1 MRLFSLSVIAIAC
14 LSAGSLYT
22 VDAVANEAK
31 TLAKT
36 AQASTDL
43 PTSTPVAAAQTVT
56 NKTPVETPVATAPQD
71 VSPAANTQATE
82 PAATVTT
89 DATTVAPEPA
99 PIPERANTFVND
111 AILPPSITWHGASES
126 LMLSTDNEWAT
137 PFEQSS
143 GIESPSYDATIT
155 WLDKL
160 AGETDK
166 LQKVSLGKSPQGRDI
181 WMYIASSEGIN
192 ESARLKQNTKPTVL
206 VQAGIH
212 AGEIDGKDAGMM
224 LLRDIIKG
232 DKNALLDKANL
243 LFVPMFSVD
252 AHERSG
258 EFNRVNQRGPVN
270 MGWRTTANNL
280 NLNRDYAKADTLEMQ
295 HMLRAIN
302 VWQPDLY
309 IDVHVTDGIDYQYDV
324 TFGYNLAQGL
334 SPASYRWLENSY
346 RPAVEAALT
355 EQGHIPGPLIFA
367 VDNADITKGMSLWNP
382 SPRFSNGYG
391 DARHLPTILIENHS
405 LKPFKQRVLGTY
417 VMLEQTLKT
426 VGEQATKL
434 KSAIQEDKYRASPLI
449 TLTWKSAP
457 LAKGWDFKGIDYQLE
472 KSPIS
477 GTEVVRWNG
486 QPKLYPN
493 LPVIAE
499 TVPDIK
505 VTRPSAYYIPAQ
517 WTQVIDRLNIHGIRM
532 TRLTKPTELKL
543 QQYKLSNP
551 VFNTKDFEGHQ
562 TVKAES
568 ELTKVSTTLPA
579 GTIRISTDQPLGDLA
594 VLLLEPQSP
603 DSLLQ
608 WGFFNPIFTRT
619 EYIEDYAVEPLAAK
633 MLKDDPKLQAEFN
646 KALTNA
652 EFAADPEARLRWFY
666 ERSPYYDN
674 RYLKYPVY
682 RSR

>member
-1 MRLFSLSVIAIAC
+1 MRLFSLSVVAIAC
-14 LSAGSLYT
+14 LSAGSLLT
-22 VDAVANEAK
+22 PPLALATTEATKVIEATEVIEATAAAAVA
-31 TLAKT
+31 
-36 AQASTDL
+36 
-43 PTSTPVAAAQTVT
+43 TPA
-56 NKTPVETPVATAPQD
+56 
-71 VSPAANTQATE
+71 
-82 PAATVTT
+82 
-89 DATTVAPEPA
+89 
-99 PIPERANTFVND
+99 RANTFVND
-111 AILPPSITWHGASES
+111 AILPAIIPWHGASES
-126 LMLSTDNEWAT
+126 LLLSADHEWAT
-137 PFEQSS
+137 PFEQSN
-143 GIESPSYDATIT
+143 GIDSPSYHNTIA

-160 AGETDK
+160 VAETTK

-181 WMYIASSEGIN
+181 WMYIATSEGIN
-192 ESARLKQNTKPTVL
+192 ESARLKQNTKPTIL
-206 VQAGIH
+206 LQAGIH

-224 LLRDIIKG
+224 LLRDMVKG
-232 DKNALLDKANL
+232 AKSELLEKANL
-243 LFVPMFSVD
+243 LFVPIFSVD

-270 MGWRTTANNL
+270 MGWRTNANNL

-309 IDVHVTDGIDYQYDV
+309 LDVHVTDGIDYQYDI

-334 SPASYRWLENSY
+334 SPASFRWLENSY

-367 VDNADITKGMSLWNP
+367 VDNTDITKGMSLWNP

-417 VMLEQTLKT
+417 VLLEQTLKT
-426 VGEQATKL
+426 VGDQATKL

-457 LAKGWDFKGIDYQLE
+457 LAKGWDFKGIDYTLE

-477 GTEVVRWNG
+477 GSEVVRWTG
-486 QPKLYPN
+486 EPKLYPN
-493 LPVIAE
+493 LPVMAE
-499 TVPDIK
+499 TVADIK
-505 VTRPSAYYIPAQ
+505 VTRPSAYYIPAE
-517 WTQVIDRLNIHGIRM
+517 WTQVIDRLTLHGIRI
-532 TRLTKPTELKL
+532 TRLGKPTELNL
-543 QQYKLSNP
+543 QQYRLSNP
-551 VFNTKDFEGHQ
+551 LFDNKAFEGRLA
-562 TVKAES
+562 VKADS
-568 ELTKVSTTLPA
+568 MLAKVSATLPA
-579 GTIRISTDQPLGDLA
+579 DTVKVSTDQPLGDLA
-594 VLLLEPQSP
+594 ILLLEPQSP

-633 MLKDDPKLQAEFN
+633 MLKEDPKLQAEFN
-646 KALTNA
+646 KALENP

-674 RYLKYPVY
+674 QYLIYPVY

>member
-1 MRLFSLSVIAIAC
+1 MRLFSPSVVAIAC
-14 LSAGSLYT
+14 LSAGSLLT
-22 VDAVANEAK
+22 PH
-31 TLAKT
+31 LA
-36 AQASTDL
+36 L
-43 PTSTPVAAAQTVT
+43 
-56 NKTPVETPVATAPQD
+56 
-71 VSPAANTQATE
+71 AANTEATQTEATKTETTKTEVASAEVTKTEAVQTPVVEASVDNSATE
-82 PAATVTT
+82 PTAEA
-89 DATTVAPEPA
+89 APEAAANVVATPT
-99 PIPERANTFVND
+99 RANTFVND
-111 AILPPSITWHGASES
+111 AILPPSITWHGGSEA
-126 LMLSTDNEWAT
+126 LLLSADHEWAT
-137 PFEQSS
+137 PFEQSN
-143 GIESPSYDATIT
+143 GLESPSYDDTIA
-155 WLDKL
+155 WLDRL
-160 AGETDK
+160 AAETTK

-181 WMYIASSEGIN
+181 WMYVASSEGIN
-192 ESARLKQNTKPTVL
+192 ESARLKQNTKPTIL

-212 AGEIDGKDAGMM
+212 SGEIDGKDAGMM
-224 LLRDIIKG
+224 LLRDIVKG
-232 DKNALLDKANL
+232 EKSDLLEKANL
-243 LFVPMFSVD
+243 LFVPIFSVD

-270 MGWRTTANNL
+270 MGWRTNANNL

-309 IDVHVTDGIDYQYDV
+309 IDVHVTDGIDYQYDI

-334 SPASYRWLENSY
+334 SPASFRWLENSY

-367 VDNADITKGMSLWNP
+367 VDNTDITKGMSLWNP

-426 VGEQATKL
+426 VGTQATKL

-457 LAKGWDFKGIDYQLE
+457 LAKGWDFKGIDYTLE

-477 GTEVVRWNG
+477 GTDVVRWTG
-486 QPKLYPN
+486 EPKLYPN
-493 LPVIAE
+493 LPVMAE

-505 VTRPSAYYIPAQ
+505 VTRPSAYYIPAE
-517 WTQVIDRLNIHGIRM
+517 WTQAIERLNLHGIRM
-532 TRLTKPTELKL
+532 TRLSKPTELKL
-543 QQYKLSNP
+543 QQYALSNP
-551 VFNTKDFEGHQ
+551 VFNTKAFEGRL
-562 TVKAES
+562 TVKADS
-568 ELTKVSTTLPA
+568 TLAKVITTLPA
-579 GTIRISTDQPLGDLA
+579 GTVKVSTDQPLGDLA
-594 VLLLEPQSP
+594 ILLLEPQSP

-619 EYIEDYAVEPLAAK
+619 EYIEDYAIEPLAAK
-633 MLKDDPKLQAEFN
+633 MLSDDPKLQVEFN
-646 KALTNA
+646 KALENP

-666 ERSPYYDN
+666 ERSPYYDYQ
-674 RYLKYPVY
+674 YLKYPVY

>member
-1 MRLFSLSVIAIAC
+1 MRLFSLSVIATAC
-14 LSAGSLYT
+14 LWASPFSFANDAT
-22 VDAVANEAK
+22 VAPATTSANEAIAVAIDDTAK
-31 TLAKT
+31 LAV
-36 AQASTDL
+36 
-43 PTSTPVAAAQTVT
+43 TPQI
-56 NKTPVETPVATAPQD
+56 
-71 VSPAANTQATE
+71 ANTY
-82 PAATVTT
+82 
-89 DATTVAPEPA
+89 
-99 PIPERANTFVND
+99 VND
-111 AILPPSITWHGASES
+111 AILPPSHTWQGASETLLRS
-126 LMLSTDNEWAT
+126 QDDEWVT
-137 PFEQSS
+137 PFEQSG
-143 GIESPSYDATIT
+143 GIKSPNYADTIA

-160 AGETDK
+160 ADETTK

-181 WMYIASSEGIN
+181 WMYIASSEGLS
-192 ESARLKQNTKPTVL
+192 ESASLKQNDKPTIL

-232 DKNALLDKANL
+232 DKRDLLEKANL
-243 LFVPMFSVD
+243 LFVPIFSVD

-258 EFNRVNQRGPVN
+258 EFNRVNQRGPVD

-302 VWQPDLY
+302 IWQPDLY

-324 TFGYNLAQGL
+324 TFGYNLAEGL
-334 SPASYRWLENSY
+334 SPASYHWLENNY
-346 RPAVEAALT
+346 RPAIEAALSA
-355 EQGHIPGPLIFA
+355 QGHVPGPLVFA
-367 VDNADITKGMSLWNP
+367 IDNADISKGMSLWNA

-434 KSAIQEDKYRASPLI
+434 KSAIQEDKYRETENI

-457 LAKGWDFKGIDYQLE
+457 LAKGWDFKGIDYRVEQ
-472 KSPIS
+472 SAIS
-477 GTEVVRWNG
+477 GAEVVRWTG
-486 QPKLYPN
+486 EPKLYAN
-493 LPVIAE
+493 LPVMAE
-499 TVPDIK
+499 NVPDIT

-517 WTQVIDRLNIHGIRM
+517 WTQAIERLKIHGIRM
-532 TRLTKPTELKL
+532 SSLQKPTELKL
-543 QQYKLSNP
+543 QQYQLSNP
-551 VFNTKDFEGHQ
+551 EFNTAAFEGRL
-562 TVKAES
+562 TVKADAK
-568 ELTKVSTTLPA
+568 LTKVITTLPA
-579 GTIRISTDQPLGDLA
+579 GTIKVTTDQPLGDLA
-594 VLLLEPQSP
+594 ILLLEPQSP

-633 MLKDDPKLQAEFN
+633 MLQENPKLKAEFD
-646 KALTNA
+646 KALADA
-652 EFAADPEARLRWFY
+652 EFAADPKARLRWFY

-674 RYLKYPVY
+674 QYLKYPVY
-682 RSR
+682 RAR

>member
-1 MRLFSLSVIAIAC
+1 MRLFSPSVIAMAC
-14 LSAGSLYT
+14 MYASTNAFAAEPNPAPQAVT
-22 VDAVANEAK
+22 TEAVAITSNEAENTPTE
-31 TLAKT
+31 TLVTQVAE
-36 AQASTDL
+36 AISA
-43 PTSTPVAAAQTVT
+43 TS
-56 NKTPVETPVATAPQD
+56 
-71 VSPAANTQATE
+71 
-82 PAATVTT
+82 
-89 DATTVAPEPA
+89 
-99 PIPERANTFVND
+99 ERANTFIND
-111 AILPPSITWHGASES
+111 KILPPSITWHGASEA
-126 LMLSTDNEWAT
+126 LMQASDNEWAT
-137 PFEQSS
+137 PFEQSN
-143 GIESPSYDATIT
+143 GVESPSYDDTIA
-155 WLDKL
+155 WLDRL
-160 AGETDK
+160 AAESELLK
-166 LQKVSLGKSPQGRDI
+166 KVSLGKSPQGRDI
-181 WMYIASSEGIN
+181 WMYIASLEGIN

-232 DKNALLDKANL
+232 DKATLLDKANL

-270 MGWRTTANNL
+270 MGWRTNANNL

-295 HMLRAIN
+295 HMLRALN

-324 TFGYNLAQGL
+324 TFGYNLAQGY
-334 SPASYRWLENSY
+334 SPASFKWLENNY

-355 EQGHIPGPLIFA
+355 EQGHIPGPLVFA
-367 VDNADITKGMSLWNP
+367 LDNGDITKGMSLWNP
-382 SPRFSNGYG
+382 TPRFSNGYG

-434 KSAIQEDKYRASPLI
+434 KSAIQEDKYRASPLV

-457 LAKGWDFKGIDYQLE
+457 LAKGWDFKGIDYRVE

-477 GTEVVRWNG
+477 GSDVVRWTG
-486 QPKLYPN
+486 EPKQYEN
-493 LPVIAE
+493 LPVVAQNI
-499 TVPDIK
+499 PDIK

-517 WTQVIDRLNIHGIRM
+517 WTQVIDRLNLHGIRL

-543 QQYKLSNP
+543 QQYTLSNP
-551 VFNTKDFEGHQ
+551 VFNTQAFEGRL
-562 TVKAES
+562 TVKVES
-568 ELTKVSTTLPA
+568 ELTKVKTTLPV
-579 GTIRISTDQPLGDLA
+579 GTVKVSTDQPLGDLA
-594 VLLLEPQSP
+594 MLLLEPQSP

-619 EYIEDYAVEPLAAK
+619 EYIEDYAVEPMAAK
-633 MLKDDPKLQAEFN
+633 MLAEDPKLAAEFN
-646 KALTNA
+646 KALENPD
-652 EFAADPEARLRWFY
+652 FAADSEARLRWFY

-674 RYLKYPVY
+674 QYLKYPVY